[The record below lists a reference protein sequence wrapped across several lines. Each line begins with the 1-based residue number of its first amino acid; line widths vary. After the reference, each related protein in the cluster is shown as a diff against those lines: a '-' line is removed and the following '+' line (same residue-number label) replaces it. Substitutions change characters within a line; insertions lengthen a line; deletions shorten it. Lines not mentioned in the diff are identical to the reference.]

1 MGAGAPAL
9 FGRWRLSIR
18 RLPIR
23 QRLLAA
29 FFLILGCMGCVVL
42 LVAGQLLVFRDAI
55 NVIDQTQ
62 LQERRLLEEIATAY
76 GALHGT
82 ALALLTNPEDE
93 SAVERAQSI
102 RIEIDQ
108 VLATIREVVGTLV
121 SGMAPDFRRGVESDL
136 FNVGLYHDRLLN
148 VLEALRRDRSIDS
161 YLAFSAVADQAQAQ
175 LRNIERDLDEV
186 IALKTGLLRRHV
198 NRLIVV
204 SAGLFIV
211 ALILGVG
218 LSLMIARSLT
228 GPIRALSVA
237 AGRMAAGDFDA
248 AVPAS
253 PEFGARDELA
263 ALGAS
268 FETMA
273 RALKAQVGQLREL
286 NDTLEHRVAERT
298 VELARRNA
306 ELDTFTYTVSH
317 DLKSPVVA
325 LQGLLSILIEDYGGR
340 FDDEGRRYLDRLI
353 ANTTHMSR
361 LIEDL
366 LALSRVGRSAG
377 RCEPVAVRELIEDV
391 LAFHSEVIRA
401 RGIRVELPVLPTVMA
416 DRVLLQQVFQNL
428 LSNAVKFLGD
438 QPAPLIAVEC
448 RDEGAFVRFE
458 VRDNGIGI
466 EPAFHE
472 KVFVIFQRLQDI
484 QVEGTGVGLA
494 IVKKIV
500 EQAGGTVALRS
511 AKGQGAVFAFTWP
524 RHPASPAALAA

>member
-1 MGAGAPAL
+1 MGPGL
-9 FGRWRLSIR
+9 FGRRLSSIR

-23 QRLLAA
+23 RRLLAA

-42 LVAGQLLVFRDAI
+42 SVAGQLLVFRDAI

-62 LQERRLLEEIATAY
+62 LQQRRMLEEIASAY
-76 GALHGT
+76 EALGGT

-93 SAVERAQSI
+93 LAVERAHSI
-102 RIEIDQ
+102 RTDIDQ
-108 VLATIREVVGTLV
+108 VLVTIREVVGTLFT
-121 SGMAPDFRRGVESDL
+121 GMAPDFRRGVESDL
-136 FNVGLYHDRLLN
+136 FNVGLYHERLLN
-148 VLEALRRDRSIDS
+148 VLDALRRDRSIDT
-161 YLAFSAVADQAQAQ
+161 YLAFSAVADQAGAQ
-175 LRNIERDLDEV
+175 LRNIESDLDEV
-186 IALKTGLLRRHV
+186 IALKTGLLRRQV

-204 SAGLFIV
+204 SGGLFFV
-211 ALILGVG
+211 AMVLGVG
-218 LSLMIARSLT
+218 LSLVIARSLT

-268 FETMA
+268 FGTMA
-273 RALKAQVGQLREL
+273 GALKAQVGQLREL
-286 NDTLEHRVAERT
+286 NDTLETRVAERT

-391 LAFHSEVIRA
+391 LAFHSDAIRT
-401 RGIRVELPVLPTVMA
+401 RGIRIESPVLPTLMA
-416 DRVLLQQVFQNL
+416 DRVLLRQVFQNL
-428 LSNAVKFLGD
+428 LSNAIKFLGD
-438 QPAPLIAVEC
+438 QPAPVIAVEC
-448 RDEGAFVRFE
+448 RDEGPLVRFA

-466 EPAFHE
+466 EPAFHD
-472 KVFVIFQRLQDI
+472 KVFVIFQRLQDLD
-484 QVEGTGVGLA
+484 VEGTGVGLA

-500 EQAGGTVALRS
+500 EQVGGTVALQS
-511 AKGQGAVFAFTWP
+511 AKGQGAVFSFTWP
-524 RHPASPAALAA
+524 RATASAAALAA